1 LSLAKHL
8 YVFCVSSGSP
18 TVSYYL
24 TLCTLYRIVV
34 MTQRCPVQ
42 GGSRKVKSTTI
53 LLLTFECVGK
63 IQ

>member
-8 YVFCVSSGSP
+8 YVFCVSFASP

-34 MTQRCPVQ
+34 MTLWCPVQ
-42 GGSRKVKSTTI
+42 GGPRKVKPTTI
-53 LLLTFECVGK
+53 LLVTFECVGK